1 MKFSLYN
8 LDYFKNLGHIL
19 EVGLYLK
26 TIQRSQCV
34 TYLVFQKELSDLY
47 KVLLGEDQTYI
58 TNNVWQQ
65 SKI

>member
-1 MKFSLYN
+1 
-8 LDYFKNLGHIL
+8 
-19 EVGLYLK
+19 
-26 TIQRSQCV
+26 V

-58 TNNVWQQ
+58 TNDVWQQ